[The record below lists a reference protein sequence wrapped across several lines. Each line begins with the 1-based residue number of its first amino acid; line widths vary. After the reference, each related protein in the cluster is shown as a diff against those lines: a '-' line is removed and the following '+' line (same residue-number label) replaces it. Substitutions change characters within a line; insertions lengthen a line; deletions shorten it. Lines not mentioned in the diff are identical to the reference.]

1 MTCLAFRVSHKRSAV
16 VKSILAGVLLALGI
30 ATSCVFPAYAG
41 GFVQSSTELRI
52 GEPVQGAISHEAP
65 RQLYFFTARQSDM
78 ITLRMSRLSGDLDPL
93 LIVSDEDGSILAVS
107 DDEGAGTDAFIE
119 FQSLPFDGRY
129 FVIAT
134 CFGQEH
140 GVTQGEY
147 SLVVERAGNS
157 LVVDSTLTYG
167 TQVLG
172 RINAQT
178 PLVFYFLSA
187 QRGDVITITMRR
199 TSGTLDPHLDLATVE
214 GLVLA
219 SDDDSMAGG
228 STLDA
233 AITNFTVPQRGLYL
247 VVATRFGR
255 EAGTTEGSYVLS
267 VSQVPPESLGTEPGN
282 ARLIDYGATVTGS
295 VDDAVPVRYFR
306 FEAERGDVIAATLQ
320 REDGSLDPFLQVLDS
335 SLNVLAE
342 DDNSGEDRGAR
353 LAAVTL
359 PQRGVYYLAASR
371 RGGIAGQTEGSFTLT
386 LSGRPGLTNGRALE
400 IMYGATVSGQISDQH
415 YAEEY
420 VFVGQAGDVIRIS
433 MERATGDLDPLVT
446 LYDSERKQI
455 AFDDDS
461 GGEQNAL
468 LDRFVLPADGMYIL
482 IASRYDQM
490 SGTTNGAY
498 LLTLELVRSGR

>member
-1 MTCLAFRVSHKRSAV
+1 MILVFKVGQAGNASVRWVLAIALLLLGVTALPV
-16 VKSILAGVLLALGI
+16 PSIHADELL
-30 ATSCVFPAYAG
+30 
-41 GFVQSSTELRI
+41 QSSTELRL
-52 GEPVQGAISHEAP
+52 GEPVRGTISDESP
-65 RQLYFFTARQSDM
+65 RHLYSFAAQQSDV
-78 ITLRMSRLSGDLDPL
+78 ITVRMSRLSGDLDPL
-93 LIVSDEDGSILAVS
+93 LIVSDANGSILAVS
-107 DDEGAGTDAFIE
+107 DDDGERADALVE
-119 FQSLPFDGRY
+119 FQRLPSDGRY

-134 CFGQEH
+134 RFGQEH

-157 LVVDSTLTYG
+157 LVVTSTLAYG
-167 TQVLG
+167 SQVLG

-178 PLVFYFLSA
+178 PLAFYFLNA
-187 QRGDVITITMRR
+187 QRGDVLTITMRR

-233 AITNFTVPQRGLYL
+233 AITNFTVPQTGLYL

-255 EAGTTEGSYVLS
+255 ESGTTEGSYVLS
-267 VSQVPPESLGTEPGN
+267 VTQTPPESLGTEPGN

-306 FEAERGDVIAATLQ
+306 FEAQRGDVIAVTQ
-320 REDGSLDPFLQVLDS
+320 SRQDGSLDPFLQILDS
-335 SLNVLAE
+335 SLNVIAE
-342 DDNSGEDRGAR
+342 DDNSGENKGAR
-353 LAAVTL
+353 IAAVAL
-359 PQRGVYYLAASR
+359 PQQGIYYVAASR
-371 RGGIAGQTEGSFTLT
+371 RGGAEGQTEGTFTLT
-386 LSGRPGLTNGRALE
+386 LSGRPGLTNGRSLE

-420 VFVGQAGDVIRIS
+420 VFVGQQGDVIRII

-461 GGEQNAL
+461 GGNQNAL

-482 IASRYDQM
+482 VASRYDQI
-490 SGTTNGAY
+490 SGTTSGVY
-498 LLTLELVRSGR
+498 LLTLELIRSGR